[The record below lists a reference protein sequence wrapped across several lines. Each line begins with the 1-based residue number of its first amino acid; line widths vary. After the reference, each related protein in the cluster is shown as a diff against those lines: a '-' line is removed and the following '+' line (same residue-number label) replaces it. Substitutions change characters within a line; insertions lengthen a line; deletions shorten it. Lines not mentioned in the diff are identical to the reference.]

1 MRPAAVGG
9 WPSRKSCNI
18 FRMVPVSNGFFSTGS
33 IFKPV
38 LLADA
43 LHMLEHGGA
52 AGAHELHVARIPVLA
67 ERDDAFDGFGRFDRD
82 IEKHEVGGA
91 PGQRD
96 TERCAVGE
104 LLRVDAAAM
113 QDERKEMPDAAVNVG
128 DEAEWRARIVTP
140 LFGVALCWGDH
151 GFCRRRSCAHCQG
164 GKHNIG

>member
-1 MRPAAVGG
+1 
-9 WPSRKSCNI
+9 
-18 FRMVPVSNGFFSTGS
+18 MVPVSNGFFSTGS

-128 DEAEWRARIVTP
+128 DEAEWRAHRHA
-140 LFGVALCWGDH
+140 AL
-151 GFCRRRSCAHCQG
+151 RRRTLLGWPRILPAPVLRSLPRRET
-164 GKHNIG
+164 